1 MASDDNPTLQH
12 TGRDG
17 LKPYDIEVQR
27 LKSMRHERGVIEVH
41 VDALVS
47 SRPLRDEQAGTSC
60 LHLPVEHARTLLIL
74 LKQQLAELDKLQ
86 PRSRR
91 SGRA

>member
-1 MASDDNPTLQH
+1 MKT
-12 TGRDG
+12 
-17 LKPYDIEVQR
+17 YDIEVQR
-27 LKSMRHERGVIEVH
+27 LRSARHDRGLIELG
-41 VDALVS
+41 VDVQVQP
-47 SRPLRDEQAGTSC
+47 RPAKDEQAAGSV
-60 LHLPVEHARTLLIL
+60 LSLPVEHARTLLIL

>member
-1 MASDDNPTLQH
+1 M
-12 TGRDG
+12 
-17 LKPYDIEVQR
+17 KPYDIEVQR
-27 LKSMRHERGVIEVH
+27 LKSMKHDKGVLEVSM
-41 VDALVS
+41 DALVM
-47 SRPLRDEQAGTSC
+47 LRTVRDDAAAGTC
-60 LHLPVEHARTLLIL
+60 LRLPVEHARTLLIL

>member
-1 MASDDNPTLQH
+1 MKT
-12 TGRDG
+12 
-17 LKPYDIEVQR
+17 YDIEVQR
-27 LKSMRHERGVIEVH
+27 LKSIRHDKGLVELGI
-41 VDALVS
+41 DALVQPRS
-47 SRPLRDEQAGTSC
+47 ARDGQPDTSC
-60 LHLPVEHARTLLIL
+60 LRLPVEHARSLLLL